1 MVRLGAGPEP
11 RPGWAAGE
19 LPRRARAAPP
29 RLLPRSD
36 RGRDGRGRLC
46 RADPVDARCGHLQ
59 VPLRVPVRPA
69 HALRRRRAG
78 RCGALRRRSGGCLP
92 GAPGRAR
99 HRHGRGLD
107 GLQAAAGVGPALAL
121 LVPAGSHGAGA
132 DAHRAD
138 AVWGRRDPARPRA
151 TRAWPRRRRA
161 LRLRRRAGR
170 VRLRAAFRPQTRMGQ
185 RGGLPSRLLRRADRI
200 GGADH
205 GAGVSL
211 ANDTGDGPHGPLDL
225 LITNATAV
233 LGGVRDE
240 QYRVQPGTALGV
252 ANRRIVWIGAS
263 ADAQPARAA
272 RTIDAAGMLLL
283 PGLINTHNHLF
294 QNLVK
299 GMGDEMYLL
308 PWVETLILPTVD
320 EMTPEECYLGAL
332 LGCLEAIR
340 SGTTALMDFM
350 FGIPN
355 IEVHRAVMRAMRDS
369 GIRGFF
375 GRATRDLNPDSGW
388 RDPWYLPLD
397 EVFDQM
403 RALEREFPS
412 GLPVPSVL
420 PAPGTMRTMTVGG
433 LIRVKEYA
441 LSEGCQITIHMGEHT
456 EERETSIDRWGI
468 GAFQKGEEIG
478 FLGPQVVAAH
488 CVKLDRDDLEVI
500 ARTGTQVSYNPVSN
514 MYLGNGFAPVLDM
527 FELGIDVSLASD
539 GGACGN
545 TEDMLEVL
553 KYGVLQ
559 PKAVA
564 QDPRVFNARDVL
576 RVATAGGAKALGLS
590 ADLGALDVGRLADM
604 FLFDPYRLKTV
615 PMHDPISTLVYAG
628 SQSNVHTVIVDGNVV
643 LDAGRFPNIDEDA
656 FVREVQERALALAER
671 VGTFR
676 LMRGRRF
683 TPFHYDRVGTEV
695 GGGTARA
702 GEDGAADPRPISA
715 DGFGGPPSGP
725 PDTEPQRLV

>member
-1 MVRLGAGPEP
+1 
-11 RPGWAAGE
+11 
-19 LPRRARAAPP
+19 
-29 RLLPRSD
+29 
-36 RGRDGRGRLC
+36 
-46 RADPVDARCGHLQ
+46 
-59 VPLRVPVRPA
+59 
-69 HALRRRRAG
+69 
-78 RCGALRRRSGGCLP
+78 
-92 GAPGRAR
+92 
-99 HRHGRGLD
+99 
-107 GLQAAAGVGPALAL
+107 
-121 LVPAGSHGAGA
+121 
-132 DAHRAD
+132 
-138 AVWGRRDPARPRA
+138 
-151 TRAWPRRRRA
+151 
-161 LRLRRRAGR
+161 
-170 VRLRAAFRPQTRMGQ
+170 MGQ

-200 GGADH
+200 GGADD

-233 LGGVRDE
+233 LGGVRAE

-252 ANRRIVWIGAS
+252 ATRRSDWIGAS
-263 ADAQPARAA
+263 DDAQPAPAA

-403 RALEREFPS
+403 RTLAREFPS

-478 FLGPQVVAAH
+478 FLGPQGVGAIF
-488 CVKLDRDDLEVI
+488 VKMDRDDLEVI
-500 ARTGTQVSYNPVSN
+500 ERTGTEVSYNPVSN

-576 RVATAGGAKALGLS
+576 RVATAGGAKALGLG

-628 SQSNVHTVIVDGNVV
+628 SQSNVHTVIVAGNVV

>member
-1 MVRLGAGPEP
+1 
-11 RPGWAAGE
+11 
-19 LPRRARAAPP
+19 
-29 RLLPRSD
+29 
-36 RGRDGRGRLC
+36 
-46 RADPVDARCGHLQ
+46 
-59 VPLRVPVRPA
+59 
-69 HALRRRRAG
+69 
-78 RCGALRRRSGGCLP
+78 
-92 GAPGRAR
+92 
-99 HRHGRGLD
+99 
-107 GLQAAAGVGPALAL
+107 
-121 LVPAGSHGAGA
+121 
-132 DAHRAD
+132 
-138 AVWGRRDPARPRA
+138 
-151 TRAWPRRRRA
+151 
-161 LRLRRRAGR
+161 
-170 VRLRAAFRPQTRMGQ
+170 
-185 RGGLPSRLLRRADRI
+185 
-200 GGADH
+200 
-205 GAGVSL
+205 VSL
-211 ANDTGDGPHGPLDL
+211 ANDTGSGPHGPLDL
-225 LITNATAV
+225 LVINATAI

-240 QYRVQPGTALGV
+240 QYRIDAGTALGI
-252 ANRRIVWIGAS
+252 ANRRIAWIGPT
-263 ADAQPARAA
+263 ADARPETAA
-272 RTIDAAGMLLL
+272 RVIDANGMLLL

-320 EMTPEECYLGAL
+320 EMTPEECYLGAM

-355 IEVHRAVMRAMRDS
+355 IEVHRAVMRAMRDT

-397 EVFDQM
+397 EVFEQM
-403 RALEREFPS
+403 RTLAREFPS

-500 ARTGTQVSYNPVSN
+500 ARTGTQVSFNPVSN
-514 MYLGNGFAPVLDM
+514 MYLGNGFAPVLEM
-527 FELGIDVSLASD
+527 LEMGIDVSLASD

-545 TEDMLEVL
+545 SEDMLEVL
-553 KYGVLQ
+553 KFGVLQ

-564 QDPRVFNARDVL
+564 QDPRVFNARDAL
-576 RVATAGGAKALGLS
+576 RLATAGGARALGLG
-590 ADLGALDVGRLADM
+590 ADLGALEVGRLADM

-615 PMHDPISTLVYAG
+615 PMHDPISTVVYTGA
-628 SQSNVHTVIVDGNVV
+628 QSNVHTVIIDGNVV
-643 LDAGRFPNIDEDA
+643 LDAGLFPNIDEEA
-656 FVREVQERALALAER
+656 FVREVQERAIALAER

-683 TPFHYDRVGTEV
+683 TPFHYDRVGT
-695 GGGTARA
+695 ARA
-702 GEDGAADPRPISA
+702 GSAAPAADEGAARQAPGPRPVGA
-715 DGFGGPPSGP
+715 DGYGGPPASAPEWPEQGVP
-725 PDTEPQRLV
+725 SREGT

>member
-1 MVRLGAGPEP
+1 M
-11 RPGWAAGE
+11 
-19 LPRRARAAPP
+19 
-29 RLLPRSD
+29 
-36 RGRDGRGRLC
+36 
-46 RADPVDARCGHLQ
+46 
-59 VPLRVPVRPA
+59 
-69 HALRRRRAG
+69 
-78 RCGALRRRSGGCLP
+78 
-92 GAPGRAR
+92 
-99 HRHGRGLD
+99 
-107 GLQAAAGVGPALAL
+107 
-121 LVPAGSHGAGA
+121 
-132 DAHRAD
+132 
-138 AVWGRRDPARPRA
+138 
-151 TRAWPRRRRA
+151 
-161 LRLRRRAGR
+161 
-170 VRLRAAFRPQTRMGQ
+170 
-185 RGGLPSRLLRRADRI
+185 
-200 GGADH
+200 
-205 GAGVSL
+205 SL

-403 RALEREFPS
+403 RTLAREFPS

-433 LIRVKEYA
+433 LIRIKEYA

-576 RVATAGGAKALGLS
+576 RVATAGGAKALGLG

>member
-1 MVRLGAGPEP
+1 
-11 RPGWAAGE
+11 
-19 LPRRARAAPP
+19 
-29 RLLPRSD
+29 
-36 RGRDGRGRLC
+36 
-46 RADPVDARCGHLQ
+46 
-59 VPLRVPVRPA
+59 
-69 HALRRRRAG
+69 
-78 RCGALRRRSGGCLP
+78 
-92 GAPGRAR
+92 
-99 HRHGRGLD
+99 
-107 GLQAAAGVGPALAL
+107 
-121 LVPAGSHGAGA
+121 
-132 DAHRAD
+132 
-138 AVWGRRDPARPRA
+138 
-151 TRAWPRRRRA
+151 
-161 LRLRRRAGR
+161 
-170 VRLRAAFRPQTRMGQ
+170 
-185 RGGLPSRLLRRADRI
+185 
-200 GGADH
+200 
-205 GAGVSL
+205 VSL
-211 ANDTGDGPHGPLDL
+211 ANDTGEGPHGPLDL

-240 QYRVQPGTALGV
+240 QYRVEPGTALGV

-272 RTIDAAGMLLL
+272 RTIDASGMLLL

-403 RALEREFPS
+403 RTLAREFPS

-576 RVATAGGAKALGLS
+576 RVATAGGAKALGLG

-643 LDAGRFPNIDEDA
+643 LDAGRFANIDEDA

-683 TPFHYDRVGTEV
+683 TPFHYDRVGTDK
-695 GGGTARA
+695 GGGTAARA